1 MRDIIAE
8 DRNQELEDF
17 LYENGGSDSSYL
29 SGHLA
34 RYMHTIRHIPHGEY
48 LMGGDYSTALEMGST
63 YIFPRWMLERLRF
76 GQVDVTDFREI
87 VPAGL
92 SEHAIET
99 RNGPVPCR
107 RFNIN
112 LESDPIPVPDETYDL
127 VLCFEVIEHL
137 EVDPMFM
144 LCEINRVL
152 KTGGCVYLSTPNSI
166 SGRNVFKILNGYAP
180 HFFMK
185 YSTSATL
192 YRHNIEYAPHQVL
205 AMAKAAGFLVRKFW
219 TADTFE
225 NTVPE
230 ALEMLESNGFS
241 TDHRGDNILAIL
253 QKESGVI
260 ERYPSSIY
268 F

>member
-1 MRDIIAE
+1 MRDILLE
-8 DRNQELEDF
+8 DKNQELEDF
-17 LYENGGSDSSYL
+17 LLKNGGSDSSYL
-29 SGHLA
+29 SGHFA

-48 LMGGDYSTALEMGST
+48 LRNGDYSTALEMGST
-63 YIFPRWMLERLRF
+63 YIFPRWMIERLGF
-76 GQVDVTDFREI
+76 SQVDVTDFRDT
-87 VPAGL
+87 VPKGL

-99 RNGPVPCR
+99 AQGPVPCR

-112 LESDPIPVPDETYDL
+112 LESDLIPVADESYDL

-137 EVDPMFM
+137 EADPMFM

-152 KTGGCVYLSTPNSI
+152 KTGGCLYLSTPNSV

-185 YSTSATL
+185 YSKQATL
-192 YRHNIEYAPHQVL
+192 DRHNIEYAPHQVL
-205 AMAKAAGFLVRKFW
+205 ALAKASGFSVRKFW

-230 ALEMLESNGFS
+230 ALEMLERNGYS
-241 TDHRGDNILAIL
+241 TEHRGDNMLMVL
-253 QKESGVI
+253 EKESDVI
-260 ERYPSSIY
+260 ERYPAAIY

>member
-1 MRDIIAE
+1 MRDIISE
-8 DRNQELEDF
+8 DKNQELENF
-17 LYENGGSDSSYL
+17 ILENGGADSSYL

-34 RYMHTIRHIPHGEY
+34 RYMHTVKHIPHGKH
-48 LMGGDYSTALEMGST
+48 LLDGKYSTALELGST
-63 YIFPRWMLERLRF
+63 YIFPRWMIERLGF
-76 GQVDVTDFREI
+76 AQIDVTDFRDV
-87 VPAGL
+87 VPKGL
-92 SEHAIET
+92 SDHAIET
-99 RNGPVPCR
+99 RNGPVACR

-112 LESDPIPVPDETYDL
+112 LEADPIPVDDETYDL

-152 KTGGCVYLSTPNSI
+152 KTGGCLYLTTPNSI
-166 SGRNVFKILNGYAP
+166 SGRNVFKILHGYAP

-185 YSTSATL
+185 YSKTASL

-205 AMAKAAGFLVRKFW
+205 AMAKAAGFSVRKFW

-230 ALEMLESNGFS
+230 ALEMLEANGYS
-241 TDHRGDNILAIL
+241 TEHRGDNIFAIL
-253 QKESGVI
+253 QKETEVI
-260 ERYPSSIY
+260 ERYPQSIY
-268 F
+268 Y